1 MDYKPEYMSINALS
15 VDKKLMD
22 LLMSDNIEC
31 TVYSVFRRAINLE
44 TFRGG
49 LISINTR
56 YNGPDTIVLS
66 DRYNLSETGSEPGCP
81 VICCDSG
88 IYIQRSPFINFH
100 NISLW
105 EHKSHDINIVNLKRN
120 VIYVLSFF
128 SNQNSYEAEEI
139 IKKIFLSVQSPSA
152 ALLLYDSVISLIKGI
167 KDNHR
172 GRIKSSLSRIIGTG
186 EGLTPAG
193 DDFLTGL
200 LGALYYFIRTLD
212 TADKASVILHIMK
225 EDLNLEKT
233 NFISSRFLSF
243 SLEGRFSQTVLEF
256 LDVLFSTSPVDEKP
270 LKNLLSYGASSG
282 TVTVIGILT
291 GCLLLT

>member
-1 MDYKPEYMSINALS
+1 MSINALS

-31 TVYSVFRRAINLE
+31 TVHSVFQRAINLK
-44 TFRGG
+44 TSGQG

-66 DRYNLSETGSEPGCP
+66 DRYNLSETGLEPGCP

-88 IYIQRSPFINFH
+88 IYIQRSPFISFH

-105 EHKSHDINIVNLKRN
+105 EHKSGDINITHLKRN
-120 VIYVLSFF
+120 VMYVLSFF
-128 SNQNSYEAEEI
+128 SNQSSYEAEEI

-152 ALLLYDSVISLIKGI
+152 ALFLYDSVISLIKGI
-167 KDNHR
+167 KDNYR

-193 DDFLTGL
+193 DDFLVGL
-200 LGALYYFIRTLD
+200 LGALYYFTRTLD
-212 TADKASVILHIMK
+212 TADKAHVILHMIK
-225 EDLNLEKT
+225 EDMDIEKT

-256 LDVLFSTSPVDEKP
+256 LDVLFAASSVDEKP